1 MAISRIKT
9 SSVLQGFPKSRSLLA
24 GNSAFMPGN
33 YDSIATVTV
42 GSGGSA
48 TIDFTSIPSTYT
60 HLQIRGIARTNRS
73 NAAYDIVKLNVN
85 SDTGNNYSHH
95 FVYGDGS
102 GTAAGATTSTNTIF
116 NYYVGTGFASANIFG
131 TLIIDI
137 LDYANTNKYKTTRT
151 LGGVDF
157 NNGSF
162 GFIVLGSGNWRNTN
176 AITSISLAPQAG
188 NSFNQYTQFA
198 LYGIKAGS

>member
-1 MAISRIKT
+1 MAITSIKT
-9 SSVLQGFPKSRSLLA
+9 GSSFTNLIKYNDFLA
-24 GNSAFMPGN
+24 GNTAYQPTA
-33 YDSIATVTV
+33 YESIATVTV
-42 GSGGSA
+42 GSGGA
-48 TIDFTSIPSTYT
+48 ANIEFTSIPSTYQ

-73 NAAYDIVKLNVN
+73 DAAYDIVKLNLN

-102 GTAAGATTSTNTIF
+102 GTSAGATTSTNTIF

-131 TLIIDI
+131 TLVIDI

-176 AITSISLAPQAG
+176 TITSISLAPQAG
-188 NSFNQYTQFA
+188 NSFNQYTQFG
-198 LYGIKAGS
+198 LFGIKGA